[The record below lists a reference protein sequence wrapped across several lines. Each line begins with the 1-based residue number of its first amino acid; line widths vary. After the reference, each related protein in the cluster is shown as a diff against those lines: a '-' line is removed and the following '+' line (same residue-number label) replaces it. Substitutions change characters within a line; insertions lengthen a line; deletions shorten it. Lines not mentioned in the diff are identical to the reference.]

1 MCSVLSVTHFFL
13 TPNVF
18 FVTFWFHPAALVHS
32 IELSTFSPLIQSNF
46 QSKIPDADSV
56 LYYEAIWD
64 HFVIWSELP
73 IVLEALDIIRLKL
86 NL

>member
-1 MCSVLSVTHFFL
+1 MAPELVT
-13 TPNVF
+13 
-18 FVTFWFHPAALVHS
+18 
-32 IELSTFSPLIQSNF
+32 NF

-56 LYYEAIWD
+56 LYYEAIRD